1 MKRKIICLILS
12 LLLLTNTS
20 ISVFASSNDVSVLMN
35 LGILSGYEDGELRL
49 ENQINRAEFT
59 KLIVEASKYRSLVS
73 SSIQVSIFKDV
84 KYTYWGAPYIYVALE
99 NSLISGYED
108 ATFKPDNTIVFE
120 ECLAII
126 VRLLGYT
133 NDDFAISW
141 PYGPI
146 NIAQNLGLLNGV
158 NCVAGQEMTRGDVA
172 TLIKNMLIAKNKSNN
187 DYVADLNYSLK
198 ENVEIISIDAAGN
211 ILTDNGTFESKYVLS
226 KNYVGQKGTLLL
238 DQYGDALGFVA
249 VTPSSSTEQ
258 EGNYVVKKY
267 VVSSIL
273 DDTIVTYLDNV
284 RYELN
289 INNDVVTYKD
299 GTKTTYATI
308 KDSLNL
314 GDVLSI
320 RYNNGI
326 IQYIVVNE
334 TTSNTI
340 AQADL
345 TKYVYYSALNDSVLV
360 YKGNTMQQ
368 LTINDDVVVYKGN
381 NKYTYGDIKSE
392 LVIGDVFNVKYTN
405 NIISYISVEKG
416 EYIGPVTAAS
426 GGWQNKFSVDV
437 STASIIRNGVKC
449 SSSDVQVNDILYYS
463 NDLNMV
469 FAYNKQ
475 YTGVYQNATP
485 NKDTPSSI
493 TVSGKN
499 YDIESSTAFNKLSSN
514 GSVNY
519 GDTIT
524 LLLGKDGKVAD
535 VITPSAKTQNL
546 VYFVKEAGAK
556 EFKVDNTSTKSYYA
570 CLVAPDGTETDY
582 ITNTSC
588 KSYVNAI
595 VKVSF
600 ENEKAK
606 LSRITDKYTISGKLD
621 WDNKTIGT
629 YDLSTDVK
637 ILDVYSTS
645 SSDATLYKSIY
656 PQRIDGVT
664 LSSNSVAY
672 YELDEKNKVSKL
684 ILNNVTGDMIKY
696 GIVTKV
702 KNESDEYFMSG
713 EYEYDIAGTVYT
725 YSTSDRMF
733 TSVSRGTP
741 AKFIIQDEE
750 LKSMQSLTLL
760 KGSVSEINNTHLKSG
775 QTSYAISDEVVVYLR
790 NYSGTYLILGLD
802 ELIAER
808 ELYSIQAYYDKSQKS
823 GGRIRIIVA
832 AKK

>member
-1 MKRKIICLILS
+1 MKKTISLILS
-12 LLLLTNTS
+12 LLILLNFNVPTY
-20 ISVFASSNDVSVLMN
+20 ASNADVSILTN
-35 LGILSGYEDGELRL
+35 LGILSGYENGELRL
-49 ENQINRAEFT
+49 ENNITRAEFT
-59 KLIVEASKYRSLVS
+59 KLIVESSKYKSLVS
-73 SSIQVSIFKDV
+73 SEIQISIFTDV
-84 KYTYWGAPYIYVALE
+84 KYTYWAAPYIYVALE

-108 ATFKPDNTIVFE
+108 ATFKPNNTIIFE

-126 VRLLGYT
+126 IRLLGYT

-172 TLIKNMLIAKNKSNN
+172 TLLKNLLISKNKSNN
-187 DYVADLNYSLK
+187 DYVSELNYSLK
-198 ENVEIISIDAAGN
+198 ENIEIISIDAAGN
-211 ILTDNGTFESKYVLS
+211 VLTDNGTFESKYVLNKS
-226 KNYVGQKGTLLL
+226 FIGQKGTLLL
-238 DQYGDALGFVA
+238 DQYGDALGFVS
-249 VTPSSSTEQ
+249 VSPTSSTEQ
-258 EGNYVVKKY
+258 DGNYVVKKY

-289 INNDVVTYKD
+289 INNDIVTYKD
-299 GTKTTYATI
+299 GTKTTYSSV
-308 KDSLNL
+308 KDSLSL

-345 TKYVYYSALNDSVLV
+345 TKYVYYSSLNDSVLV
-360 YKGNTMQQ
+360 YKDGIMQQ
-368 LTINDDVVVYKGN
+368 LAINDDVVVYKGN
-381 NKYTYGDIKSE
+381 NKHTYSDVKSD

-416 EYIGPVTAAS
+416 EYVGPVTATS
-426 GGWQNKFSVDV
+426 NNWQNKFSVDI
-437 STASIIRNGVKC
+437 SNTSIIRNGVKC
-449 SSSDVQVNDILYYS
+449 SQSDVQVNDILYYS
-463 NDLNMV
+463 SDLNMI

-493 TVSGKN
+493 TVSGKT

-514 GSVNY
+514 GGVNF

-535 VITPSAKTQNL
+535 IMTPSAKTQNL
-546 VYFVKEAGAK
+546 VYFVKEIGAK
-556 EFKVDNTSTKSYYA
+556 EFKVDNISTKSYYA

-582 ITNTSC
+582 ITNTAY
-588 KSYVNAI
+588 KSYVNAV

-606 LSRITDKYTISGKLD
+606 LSRITDKYTISGKVD
-621 WDNKTIGT
+621 WENKTIGS
-629 YDLSTDVK
+629 YEMATDIK
-637 ILDVYSTS
+637 ILDVYSTA
-645 SSDATLYKSIY
+645 SDKATLYKTIY
-656 PQRIDGVT
+656 PQRIDGVS
-664 LSSNSVAY
+664 LNSSNVAY
-672 YELDEKNKVSKL
+672 YELNEKNKVSKL

-702 KNESDEYFMSG
+702 KNESDEYYMQG

-725 YSTSDRMF
+725 YSSSDRLF
-733 TSVSRGTP
+733 TSVAKGTP
-741 AKFIIQDEE
+741 AKFVIQDDE
-750 LKSMQSLTLL
+750 LTSMQSLSVL
-760 KGSVSEINNTHLKSG
+760 KGSIKEISNTYIRYG
-775 QTSYAISDEVVVYLR
+775 QMSYAVSDEVVVYLR
-790 NYSGTYLILGLD
+790 NYYGTYLIMGID

-808 ELYSIQAYYDKSQKS
+808 DSYSIQAYYDKSQKS

-832 AKK
+832 TKK